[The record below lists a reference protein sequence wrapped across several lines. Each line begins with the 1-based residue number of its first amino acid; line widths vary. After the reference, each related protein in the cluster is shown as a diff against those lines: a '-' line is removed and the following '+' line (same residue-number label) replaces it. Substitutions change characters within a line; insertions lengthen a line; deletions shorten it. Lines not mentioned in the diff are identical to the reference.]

1 MTAFW
6 LRGAKIYFKLGRLL
20 SISGLLEFSRERG
33 REQGALFGGDVALG
47 GLDGI
52 ALTRVEEKKEAKVT
66 AKQEKETKKIAR
78 PFRILAILPKR

>member
-1 MTAFW
+1 M
-6 LRGAKIYFKLGRLL
+6 
-20 SISGLLEFSRERG
+20 
-33 REQGALFGGDVALG
+33 FGGDVALG